1 MLRSGSRY
9 KRYAGVFLAVL
20 LALGAVQVGTAQAV
34 PSAAAM
40 SPVVPIVKKTSPAVV
55 NIDVETKARRTAVP
69 FPFDDDPFFRQF
81 FGDTF
86 KNFTRSVPMKGRGSG
101 FIVSKE
107 GQILTNN
114 HVIDGVDKITVT
126 LSDGKTYSAKVLG
139 KDPTFDLAVIKID
152 PDEDLPVLEL
162 GDSDAVEVGEWVVAI
177 GNPYGFEHSVTA
189 GVISA
194 KNRSIHA
201 QDVNFDGFLQTD
213 AAINPGNSGGP
224 LLNMEGQVVGI
235 NTAIL
240 PYAQGLGFAVPVN
253 MAKQIMGDLVS
264 YGKVKRG
271 WLGISV
277 QNLTPEI
284 AEAYGVKAKNGVIVG
299 DVFPDSAAEKAGL
312 MRGDVI
318 TTIDGEKVKDVQWF
332 VNRIRSL
339 APGSTLPIEVVRDG
353 KTMSFKAQLN
363 ERPNTQNGEEERSD
377 NLSEST
383 SDVLAKVGLE
393 VAPLTK
399 NLSRK
404 YNLEVQNGLVVVG
417 VKDGSSAQISGIREG
432 DRLLQVN
439 GRKVET
445 LEDLDG
451 AMKRQSKAVVLLI
464 DRGGKTFFV
473 SLQADEEK

>member
-1 MLRSGSRY
+1 M
-9 KRYAGVFLAVL
+9 
-20 LALGAVQVGTAQAV
+20 
-34 PSAAAM
+34 
-40 SPVVPIVKKTSPAVV
+40 
-55 NIDVETKARRTAVP
+55 
-69 FPFDDDPFFRQF
+69 
-81 FGDTF
+81 
-86 KNFTRSVPMKGRGSG
+86 
-101 FIVSKE
+101 
-107 GQILTNN
+107 
-114 HVIDGVDKITVT
+114 
-126 LSDGKTYSAKVLG
+126 
-139 KDPTFDLAVIKID
+139 
-152 PDEDLPVLEL
+152 
-162 GDSDAVEVGEWVVAI
+162 
-177 GNPYGFEHSVTA
+177 
-189 GVISA
+189 
-194 KNRSIHA
+194 
-201 QDVNFDGFLQTD
+201 
-213 AAINPGNSGGP
+213 
-224 LLNMEGQVVGI
+224 
-235 NTAIL
+235 
-240 PYAQGLGFAVPVN
+240 
-253 MAKQIMGDLVS
+253 
-264 YGKVKRG
+264 
-271 WLGISV
+271 
-277 QNLTPEI
+277 
-284 AEAYGVKAKNGVIVG
+284 IVG

-318 TTIDGEKVKDVQWF
+318 TAIDGEKVKDVQWF

-339 APGSTLPIEVVRDG
+339 APGSALPIEVVRDG

-377 NLSEST
+377 DLSEST
-383 SDVLAKVGLE
+383 SDVLAKVGLG

>member
-1 MLRSGSRY
+1 
-9 KRYAGVFLAVL
+9 
-20 LALGAVQVGTAQAV
+20 
-34 PSAAAM
+34 
-40 SPVVPIVKKTSPAVV
+40 
-55 NIDVETKARRTAVP
+55 
-69 FPFDDDPFFRQF
+69 
-81 FGDTF
+81 
-86 KNFTRSVPMKGRGSG
+86 MKGRGSG

-107 GQILTNN
+107 GRILTNN

-152 PDEDLPVLEL
+152 PNEDLPVLEL

-318 TTIDGEKVKDVQWF
+318 TAIDGEKVKDVQWF

-377 NLSEST
+377 DLSEST
-383 SDVLAKVGLE
+383 SDVLAKVGLG